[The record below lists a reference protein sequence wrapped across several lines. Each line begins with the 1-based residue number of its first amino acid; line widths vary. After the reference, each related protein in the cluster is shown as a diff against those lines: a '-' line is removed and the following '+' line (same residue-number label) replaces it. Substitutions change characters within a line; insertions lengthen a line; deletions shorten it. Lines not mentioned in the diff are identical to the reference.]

1 MALSEK
7 KRDHVPYRNS
17 ILTSVLRDSLGG
29 NALTTMIATISLE
42 KRNLQ
47 ESLATCRFAQVRDLI
62 GWHMSSLYL
71 ISYPIKIVSQRVAQI
86 KNEAVLNEE
95 LDPSLQIARLKREVV
110 MLKEQLQTRDIST
123 EDLTPEDKVRILT
136 WNPCHNCAWRVTLR
150 ALCQGS

>member
-42 KRNLQ
+42 TRNLQ

-136 WNPCHNCAWRVTLR
+136 WNPCHNCAWQVTLR
-150 ALCQGS
+150 AMCQGS

>member
-47 ESLATCRFAQVRDLI
+47 ESLATCRFAQVRQDLI
-62 GWHMSSLYL
+62 GWHSSSLYL

-123 EDLTPEDKVRILT
+123 EHLTPEEKVRI
-136 WNPCHNCAWRVTLR
+136 
-150 ALCQGS
+150 